1 VTPRTRKLIGT
12 IALLLFLILYTLAA
26 MMTAI
31 VLQVGASK
39 AVELAYYVIAG
50 LLWVIPAGLLIKWMQ
65 RPDGGTGETGQ
76 P

>member
-1 VTPRTRKLIGT
+1 MTSRRRKFIGA
-12 IALLLFLILYTLAA
+12 IALLLFLALYALAA

-65 RPDGGTGETGQ
+65 RPEAETGETRK

>member
-1 VTPRTRKLIGT
+1 MPRRRKFIGT
-12 IALLLFLILYTLAA
+12 IALLLFLAPYALAA

-65 RPDGGTGETGQ
+65 RPEAETGETRK

>member
-1 VTPRTRKLIGT
+1 VTPRRRKFIGA
-12 IALLLFLILYTLAA
+12 IALLLFLALYALAA

-39 AVELAYYVIAG
+39 TVELAYYVIAG

-65 RPDGGTGETGQ
+65 RPEAETGETGK

>member
-1 VTPRTRKLIGT
+1 VMPRRRKFIGT
-12 IALLLFLILYTLAA
+12 IALLLFLAPYALAA

-65 RPDGGTGETGQ
+65 RPEAETGETRK